1 MNLAMCDIQPF
12 LLQASSG
19 SSSIAA
25 DSSASA
31 AGTDSDSEA
40 ARLFGDEEDIFEP
53 LASGGAAGCHVV
65 AEGGVDAEGGAGSC
79 PLLAASSGDM
89 PPPAPPL
96 AAPARPAPSVA
107 EGSQAASSQAGDRDV
122 AQEVFYHPNGKVS
135 FYEKNGRFQCVCSKH
150 PSCQVTRTSRAN
162 ASRPGQGRP
171 LGAMIA
177 WLDLGSKPDI
187 KTKSD
192 HRSPWL
198 WGGLA
203 HSTRLEARR
212 QLRATGGASIE
223 SCERPRATD
232 EADSEPEVVP

>member
-89 PPPAPPL
+89 PPQHLHLQPRLGQPL
-96 AAPARPAPSVA
+96 
-107 EGSQAASSQAGDRDV
+107 
-122 AQEVFYHPNGKVS
+122 
-135 FYEKNGRFQCVCSKH
+135 
-150 PSCQVTRTSRAN
+150 
-162 ASRPGQGRP
+162 
-171 LGAMIA
+171 
-177 WLDLGSKPDI
+177 
-187 KTKSD
+187 
-192 HRSPWL
+192 L
-198 WGGLA
+198 WQRG
-203 HSTRLEARR
+203 RR
-212 QLRATGGASIE
+212 QPAAKRVTEMLPKRSSTTRMA
-223 SCERPRATD
+223 R
-232 EADSEPEVVP
+232 